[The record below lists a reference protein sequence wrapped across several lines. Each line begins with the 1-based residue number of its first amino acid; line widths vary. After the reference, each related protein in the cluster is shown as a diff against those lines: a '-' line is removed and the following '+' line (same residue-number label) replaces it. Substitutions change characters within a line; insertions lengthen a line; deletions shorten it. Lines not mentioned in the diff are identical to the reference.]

1 MHSKRLWNFRRIQ
14 RNFLSL
20 QQSRNCMGKIIGS
33 KTTKIITN
41 DGIQL
46 IRRVTTVR
54 MPNGHY
60 RYPVD
65 YYEASSKPIEMT
77 KDKLDKIRIP
87 VYKQL
92 I

>member
-1 MHSKRLWNFRRIQ
+1 
-14 RNFLSL
+14 
-20 QQSRNCMGKIIGS
+20 MGKIIS
-33 KTTKIITN
+33 STTTKITTN

-46 IRRVTTVR
+46 IRRVTQVQ
-54 MPNGHY
+54 MPNGNY

-65 YYEASSKPIEMT
+65 YYDPSPGAIEMT
-77 KDKLDKIRIP
+77 KDKLDKIRIH

>member
-1 MHSKRLWNFRRIQ
+1 
-14 RNFLSL
+14 
-20 QQSRNCMGKIIGS
+20 MGKIIGS
-33 KTTKIITN
+33 KTTRIVTN

-46 IRRVTTVR
+46 IRRVTTVQ
-54 MPNGHY
+54 MPNGNY

-65 YYEASSKPIEMT
+65 YYDASPEAIEMT
-77 KDKLDKIRIP
+77 KEKLDKIRVP

>member
-1 MHSKRLWNFRRIQ
+1 
-14 RNFLSL
+14 
-20 QQSRNCMGKIIGS
+20 MGKIIGS
-33 KTTKIITN
+33 KETKIVTN

-46 IRRVTTVR
+46 IRRVTTVQ
-54 MPNGHY
+54 MPNGNY

-65 YYEASSKPIEMT
+65 YFDASPGAIEMT
-77 KDKLDKIRIP
+77 QEKLDKIRIP